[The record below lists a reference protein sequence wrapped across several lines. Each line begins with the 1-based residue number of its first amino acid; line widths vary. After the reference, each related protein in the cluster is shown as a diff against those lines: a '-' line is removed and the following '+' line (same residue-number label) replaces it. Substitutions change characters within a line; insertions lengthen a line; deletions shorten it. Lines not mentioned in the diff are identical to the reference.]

1 MRFKPPYLRILYGIT
16 SDIFLIEQI
25 DALKLTLPS
34 SEANSIISRG
44 FSFSP
49 SVSIDRLIF
58 DQNGRRNL
66 YSQKYEGDLFSNL
79 VRVIQIDLD
88 KFVGFDPRV
97 DDFWND
103 TYYVPDFIKSEIRNL
118 RIEMIGI
125 KPTFLSR
132 CI

>member
-16 SDIFLIEQI
+16 SDILLIEQI
-25 DALKLTLPS
+25 DALKLLLLPPES
-34 SEANSIISRG
+34 DSIITNG

-58 DQNGRRNL
+58 DQAGRRNL